1 MKKISAVMVTG
12 IFLVLTSINTF
23 SQEAIPGN
31 VSAIEPF
38 HLAISFY
45 KTTSLIFPYAI
56 KSVDRGSRDV
66 LVQKAKGVENIL
78 QVKAAKS
85 NFKETNLTV
94 ITADGKFYSW
104 ILNYMENTSFI
115 NILIGAN
122 ADNNKSNAFFSPGG
136 TNEANIEDNAK
147 IVANEKRSIHSISDK
162 KYKMR
167 LQLNGLY
174 IKDEVMYCKILLE
187 NNSNINYDIEML
199 RFYINDERKTKRTAS
214 QQIELHPLH
223 VYGDTSV
230 IYGQSKQV
238 FVFALPKFTIPDKKY
253 LFIQI
258 MEKNGGRHLQLRVHN
273 RTIVKARS
281 ARQNL

>member
-1 MKKISAVMVTG
+1 MKKISTVMATG
-12 IFLVLTSINTF
+12 IILVLTSINTF
-23 SQEAIPGN
+23 SQEAIPRN

-104 ILNYMENTSFI
+104 ILNYMENASFI

-162 KYKMR
+162 KYKMK

-214 QQIELHPLH
+214 QQIELQPLYVH
-223 VYGDTSV
+223 GDTSV

-238 FVFALPKFTIPDKKY
+238 FVFALPKCIF
-253 LFIQI
+253 
-258 MEKNGGRHLQLRVHN
+258 R
-273 RTIVKARS
+273 
-281 ARQNL
+281 

>member
-1 MKKISAVMVTG
+1 MKKISAVMATG

-23 SQEAIPGN
+23 SQEAIQGN

-104 ILNYMENTSFI
+104 ILNYMENSSFI

-136 TNEANIEDNAK
+136 TNEANIHDNAK
-147 IVANEKRSIHSISDK
+147 IVANEKRSIHGISDK
-162 KYKMR
+162 KYKMK

-199 RFYINDERKTKRTAS
+199 GFYINDERKTKRTAS
-214 QQIELHPLH
+214 QQIELQPLY

-238 FVFALPKFTIPDKKY
+238 FVFALPKFTIPEKKY

-281 ARQNL
+281 AR

>member
-12 IFLVLTSINTF
+12 IFLVLISNTY
-23 SQEAIPGN
+23 SQEAIQGN

-214 QQIELHPLH
+214 QQIELQPLY

-281 ARQNL
+281 VRQNL